1 MNSQQPI
8 IVDHL
13 ASVEMHA
20 SRPDIYD
27 RDIAVRLLFT
37 NPKSGAEHY
46 LIRYPAG
53 LRAQLHRHSAAHT
66 IVVLEGRLRV
76 NETVIGPGAYAHFPA
91 GSPMFHAP
99 AGNEGCL
106 LVFIFD
112 GPQDVESLDEEWM
125 PG

>member
-1 MNSQQPI
+1 MRSQQPI

-13 ASVEMHA
+13 ASVEMRA

-27 RDIAVRLLFT
+27 RDVGARLLFT
-37 NPKSGAEHY
+37 DPMSGAEHY

-53 LRAQLHRHSAAHT
+53 LGAQRHRHSAAHT

-112 GPQDVESLDEEWM
+112 GPQDVESLDDEWV
-125 PG
+125 PA